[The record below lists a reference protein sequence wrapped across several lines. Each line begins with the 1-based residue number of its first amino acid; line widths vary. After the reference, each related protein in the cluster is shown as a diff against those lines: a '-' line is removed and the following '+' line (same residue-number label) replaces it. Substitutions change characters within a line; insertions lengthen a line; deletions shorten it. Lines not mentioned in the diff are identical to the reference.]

1 MVSRIIRRSS
11 ATVPGASGKLAVR
24 SLAAPLAGAGLPL
37 QQHRAAARLPVDVWP
52 SVTAAWLQQGLH
64 PAVDGVQ
71 HVLRTSSGMR
81 LEQLV
86 I

>member
-1 MVSRIIRRSS
+1 MVSRIRRSS
-11 ATVPGASGKLAVR
+11 VTAPGADGKLTVR

-37 QQHRAAARLPVDVWP
+37 QQHSTAVGLPAGDRP
-52 SVTAAWLQQGLH
+52 FITAAVLQQGLH